1 MTRRNIARKVNTMYE
16 KIPLELKQ
24 LPHWVGWKYM
34 QHPGEDHKRKVPI
47 NAMDGQPAKSNDPT
61 TWCDFDTACRGK
73 ERFGLDGIGFMF
85 SGDGIFGIDIDHCYD
100 PETQELDPAAAEII
114 ETVQSYTELSPS
126 GTGIHILCK
135 GALPEG
141 RKRRGAVEMYS
152 TLRYFTVTGNQFGL
166 EYPFSDCTER
176 VAVMHRKYLGEEE
189 NAAGAQKAALP
200 MPTGRGTNA
209 DMSVDA
215 ILRRMFD
222 SKHGQKLQDLYN
234 GSWERYGIGDGS
246 QSSADQAF
254 CNTLAFWCRCDA
266 ALMDAIFRR
275 SGLYRQKWDKR
286 RGAKTY
292 GQITIDRAIKDC
304 RDIWE
309 PQERVQHPVPA
320 VPPPPQNTSNDV
332 PAIEN
337 ATVGETGQRR
347 YYTYDDT
354 GNALRFRDANAGLI
368 HYNHVDGCWIY
379 WDGVRWASDENGE
392 IKRRADKML
401 ADMAKDLKEMQ
412 DDPAYNAYKKHLSRS
427 RSHRGKEGFI
437 AEARHLEGVPVLPSE
452 MDRAGNAFNVR
463 NCLISLKTGKTAEH
477 DKKYMISKLAPVT
490 YDENAKCPRWDR
502 FIEEIT
508 CGDKSL
514 QLYLQRMIGYCM
526 TAYTK
531 EQCMFFLY
539 GNGSNGKSVFVDTIA
554 YMLGEYAASCQPE
567 TVMMRDRNNT
577 ARGDLARLKGARMV
591 VTSEPNDGCRLDE
604 GIVKQMTGGTENKLT
619 ARFLYGREFEFSPE
633 FKIVM
638 STNYKPV
645 IKGTDNGIWR
655 RVRLIP
661 FTAEFTKENRDPQL
675 TEKLRRELPG
685 ILNWAIAGAVGWC
698 KEGLPPCAIIDEAGQ
713 EYRSEMDRVQQ
724 FLDDCTTRSESSST
738 QASTL
743 YKCYKAWC
751 SEQGDRFPVGSTKFF
766 MELKRRFKSRKTEA
780 YNEYIGIKINDL
792 GMDLYTRAER

>member
-1 MTRRNIARKVNTMYE
+1 MYE

-320 VPPPPQNTSNDV
+320 IPPPPQNTSNDV

-412 DDPAYNAYKKHLSRS
+412 DDSTYNAYKKHLSRS

>member
-1 MTRRNIARKVNTMYE
+1 MYE

-34 QHPGEDHKRKVPI
+34 QRPGEDHKRKVPI
-47 NAMDGQPAKSNDPT
+47 NAMNGQPAKSNDPT
-61 TWCDFDTACRGK
+61 TWCDFDTACLGK

-189 NAAGAQKAALP
+189 TAAGAQKAALP
-200 MPTGRGTNA
+200 MSAGRGTNA

-309 PQERVQHPVPA
+309 PQEQVQRPA
-320 VPPPPQNTSNDV
+320 PAIPPPPQNTSNEV

-463 NCLISLKTGKTAEH
+463 NCLISLKTGRTAEH

-675 TEKLRRELPG
+675 IEKLRRELPG

>member
-1 MTRRNIARKVNTMYE
+1 MYE

-34 QHPGEDHKRKVPI
+34 QRPGEDHKRKVPI

-61 TWCDFDTACRGK
+61 TWCDFDTACLGK

-135 GALPEG
+135 GVLPEG

-189 NAAGAQKAALP
+189 TAAGAQKAALP

-309 PQERVQHPVPA
+309 PQERVQRPAPA
-320 VPPPPQNTSNDV
+320 VPLPPQNTSNEV

-463 NCLISLKTGKTAEH
+463 NCLISLKTGRTAEH

-713 EYRSEMDRVQQ
+713 EYRSEMDRMQQ

>member
-1 MTRRNIARKVNTMYE
+1 MYE

-24 LPHWVGWKYM
+24 LSHWVGWKYM
-34 QHPGEDHKRKVPI
+34 QRPGEDHKRKVPI

-61 TWCDFDTACRGK
+61 TWCDFDTACLGK

-135 GALPEG
+135 GVLPEG

-189 NAAGAQKAALP
+189 TAAGAQKAALP

-309 PQERVQHPVPA
+309 PQERVQRPAPA
-320 VPPPPQNTSNDV
+320 VPLPPQNTSNEG

-347 YYTYDDT
+347 YYT
-354 GNALRFRDANAGLI
+354 
-368 HYNHVDGCWIY
+368 
-379 WDGVRWASDENGE
+379 
-392 IKRRADKML
+392 
-401 ADMAKDLKEMQ
+401 
-412 DDPAYNAYKKHLSRS
+412 
-427 RSHRGKEGFI
+427 
-437 AEARHLEGVPVLPSE
+437 
-452 MDRAGNAFNVR
+452 
-463 NCLISLKTGKTAEH
+463 
-477 DKKYMISKLAPVT
+477 
-490 YDENAKCPRWDR
+490 
-502 FIEEIT
+502 
-508 CGDKSL
+508 
-514 QLYLQRMIGYCM
+514 
-526 TAYTK
+526 
-531 EQCMFFLY
+531 
-539 GNGSNGKSVFVDTIA
+539 
-554 YMLGEYAASCQPE
+554 
-567 TVMMRDRNNT
+567 
-577 ARGDLARLKGARMV
+577 
-591 VTSEPNDGCRLDE
+591 
-604 GIVKQMTGGTENKLT
+604 
-619 ARFLYGREFEFSPE
+619 
-633 FKIVM
+633 
-638 STNYKPV
+638 
-645 IKGTDNGIWR
+645 
-655 RVRLIP
+655 
-661 FTAEFTKENRDPQL
+661 
-675 TEKLRRELPG
+675 
-685 ILNWAIAGAVGWC
+685 
-698 KEGLPPCAIIDEAGQ
+698 
-713 EYRSEMDRVQQ
+713 
-724 FLDDCTTRSESSST
+724 
-738 QASTL
+738 
-743 YKCYKAWC
+743 
-751 SEQGDRFPVGSTKFF
+751 
-766 MELKRRFKSRKTEA
+766 
-780 YNEYIGIKINDL
+780 
-792 GMDLYTRAER
+792 

>member
-1 MTRRNIARKVNTMYE
+1 MYE

-275 SGLYRQKWDKR
+275 SGCI
-286 RGAKTY
+286 AK
-292 GQITIDRAIKDC
+292 
-304 RDIWE
+304 
-309 PQERVQHPVPA
+309 
-320 VPPPPQNTSNDV
+320 
-332 PAIEN
+332 
-337 ATVGETGQRR
+337 
-347 YYTYDDT
+347 
-354 GNALRFRDANAGLI
+354 
-368 HYNHVDGCWIY
+368 
-379 WDGVRWASDENGE
+379 
-392 IKRRADKML
+392 
-401 ADMAKDLKEMQ
+401 
-412 DDPAYNAYKKHLSRS
+412 
-427 RSHRGKEGFI
+427 
-437 AEARHLEGVPVLPSE
+437 
-452 MDRAGNAFNVR
+452 
-463 NCLISLKTGKTAEH
+463 
-477 DKKYMISKLAPVT
+477 
-490 YDENAKCPRWDR
+490 
-502 FIEEIT
+502 
-508 CGDKSL
+508 
-514 QLYLQRMIGYCM
+514 
-526 TAYTK
+526 
-531 EQCMFFLY
+531 
-539 GNGSNGKSVFVDTIA
+539 
-554 YMLGEYAASCQPE
+554 
-567 TVMMRDRNNT
+567 
-577 ARGDLARLKGARMV
+577 
-591 VTSEPNDGCRLDE
+591 
-604 GIVKQMTGGTENKLT
+604 
-619 ARFLYGREFEFSPE
+619 
-633 FKIVM
+633 
-638 STNYKPV
+638 
-645 IKGTDNGIWR
+645 NGISAAAQKHTGRLPLIVQSRTAGIFGSR
-655 RVRLIP
+655 RSGYSIRCLRSPHPLKIL
-661 FTAEFTKENRDPQL
+661 L
-675 TEKLRRELPG
+675 TMFQR
-685 ILNWAIAGAVGWC
+685 
-698 KEGLPPCAIIDEAGQ
+698 
-713 EYRSEMDRVQQ
+713 
-724 FLDDCTTRSESSST
+724 
-738 QASTL
+738 
-743 YKCYKAWC
+743 
-751 SEQGDRFPVGSTKFF
+751 
-766 MELKRRFKSRKTEA
+766 
-780 YNEYIGIKINDL
+780 
-792 GMDLYTRAER
+792 